1 MTETTMEQIVSLAK
15 RRGFIYPGSEI
26 YGGLANTWDYGPL
39 GVELLN
45 NIKEFW
51 RKKFVRERPDNV
63 EIDTAIL
70 LNPSVWV
77 ASGHVGNFSD
87 PLMDC
92 KKCKSRVRADK
103 HIEYWN
109 EKNGT
114 EIFPENWA
122 GELTPSDILLKFI
135 NGNNIKCDKCG
146 ALDWTEPKAFNLMFK
161 TEQGVIEG
169 EGAKIFLRPETAQ
182 GIFINFK
189 NVQTTT
195 RKKIP
200 FGICQIGKS
209 FRNEITPGNFIFRT
223 REFEQMEMEF
233 FCKPGTELEWFDY
246 WKNFTYSWFLS
257 MGIKEDNLRMRD
269 HEKDELAF
277 YSNATTDVEYMYPF
291 GWGELCGIASRT
303 DYDLKQHIDLSGKD
317 LSYFDEPNREKYI
330 PYVIE
335 PSFGVQRT
343 ALITLCDAY
352 NEEKVGEDDTRIVL
366 KLHPVLAPFKIA
378 VLPLV
383 KKLSEETDK
392 LYKKLI
398 TELGWKIDFDE
409 VGSIGKRYR
418 RHDEIGTPY
427 CVTFD
432 FDTLEDLAVT
442 IRERDSMTQDRI
454 KIENLISYFRE
465 KFNF

>member
-1 MTETTMEQIVSLAK
+1 
-15 RRGFIYPGSEI
+15 
-26 YGGLANTWDYGPL
+26 
-39 GVELLN
+39 
-45 NIKEFW
+45 
-51 RKKFVRERPDNV
+51 
-63 EIDTAIL
+63 
-70 LNPSVWV
+70 
-77 ASGHVGNFSD
+77 
-87 PLMDC
+87 
-92 KKCKSRVRADK
+92 
-103 HIEYWN
+103 
-109 EKNGT
+109 
-114 EIFPENWA
+114 
-122 GELTPSDILLKFI
+122 
-135 NGNNIKCDKCG
+135 
-146 ALDWTEPKAFNLMFK
+146 
-161 TEQGVIEG
+161 
-169 EGAKIFLRPETAQ
+169 
-182 GIFINFK
+182 
-189 NVQTTT
+189 
-195 RKKIP
+195 
-200 FGICQIGKS
+200 
-209 FRNEITPGNFIFRT
+209 
-223 REFEQMEMEF
+223 MEMEF

>member
-1 MTETTMEQIVSLAK
+1 MTELSMEKIVSLAK
-15 RRGFIYPGSEI
+15 RRGFVYPGSEI

-45 NIKEFW
+45 NIKNFW
-51 RKKFVRERPDNV
+51 RRKFIKERPDCV
-63 EIDTAIL
+63 ELDSAIL
-70 LNPSVWV
+70 LNSKVWE

-92 KKCKSRVRADK
+92 KKCKTRVRADK
-103 HIEYWN
+103 HIEDWN
-109 EKNGT
+109 EKNST
-114 EIFPENWA
+114 DLHPNNWA
-122 GELTPSDILLKFI
+122 GEFTSSKDLLDFILEHKI
-135 NGNNIKCDKCG
+135 QCEKCG
-146 ALDWTEPKAFNLMFK
+146 SADWTEPKAFNLMFK

-169 EGAKIFLRPETAQ
+169 EGAQIYLRPETAQ

-189 NVQTTT
+189 NIQTTS

-233 FCKPGTELEWFDY
+233 FCKPGTELEWFNF
-246 WKNFTYSWFLS
+246 WRQFTYNWFLDI
-257 MGIKEDNLRMRD
+257 GIKAENLRLRD

-277 YSNATTDVEYMYPF
+277 YSCATTDVEYRYPF
-291 GWGELCGIASRT
+291 GWGELCGIASRS
-303 DYDLKQHIDLSGKD
+303 DYDLKQHINLSGKD
-317 LSYFDEPNREKYI
+317 LSYFDELNKEKYV
-330 PYVIE
+330 PFVIE
-335 PSFGVQRT
+335 PSLGVQRS
-343 ALITLCDAY
+343 ALVALCDAY
-352 NEEKVGEDDTRIVL
+352 NEEVIGENDTRIVL
-366 KLHPVLAPFKIA
+366 KLHPVLAPIKVA

-383 KKLSEETDK
+383 KKLSEESEK
-392 LYKKLI
+392 LYLHLMKKF
-398 TELGWKIDFDE
+398 GWNIDFDE

-432 FDTLEDLAVT
+432 FDSLEDKSVT
-442 IRERDSMTQDRI
+442 VRDRDSMKQERI
-454 KIENLISYFRE
+454 KIEDVDSFLEE
-465 KFNF
+465 KFRF

>member
-1 MTETTMEQIVSLAK
+1 MTELTMEKIVSLAK
-15 RRGFIYPGSEI
+15 RRGFVYPGSEI

-45 NIKEFW
+45 NIKNHW
-51 RKKFVRERPDNV
+51 RRKFIKERPDNV
-63 EIDTAIL
+63 ELDSAIL
-70 LNPSVWV
+70 LNSKVWE
-77 ASGHVGNFSD
+77 ASGHVGNFAD

-103 HIEYWN
+103 HIEDWN
-109 EKNGT
+109 EKNSSNVY
-114 EIFPENWA
+114 PENWA
-122 GELTPSDILLKFI
+122 GEFTSSAGLLEFI
-135 NGNNIKCDKCG
+135 NLKKIVCTKCG

-169 EGAKIFLRPETAQ
+169 EGAQIYLRPETAQ

-189 NVQTTT
+189 NVQTTS

-233 FCKPGTELEWFDY
+233 FCKPGTELEWFEY
-246 WKNFTYSWFLS
+246 WKKFTFEWFLG
-257 MGIKEDNLRMRD
+257 MGVRPENLRMRD

-277 YSNATTDVEYMYPF
+277 YSNATTDVEFHYPF

-303 DYDLKQHIDLSGKD
+303 DYDLKQHINLSGKD
-317 LSYFDEPNREKYI
+317 LSYFDEAQKEKYV
-330 PYVIE
+330 PFVIE
-335 PSFGVQRT
+335 PSLGVQRT
-343 ALITLCDAY
+343 ALIILCDAY
-352 NEEKVGEDDTRIVL
+352 NEEVVGENDTRIVL
-366 KLHPVLAPFKIA
+366 KLHPVLAPFKAAI
-378 VLPLV
+378 LPLV
-383 KKLSEETDK
+383 KKLSDESEK
-392 LYKKLI
+392 IYMALLKKY
-398 TELGWKIDFDE
+398 GWSIDFDE

-427 CVTFD
+427 CITFD
-432 FDTLEDLAVT
+432 FDSLEDKAVT
-442 IRERDSMTQDRI
+442 VRDRDTMNQERI
-454 KIENLISYFRE
+454 KIDELGNYLENKL
-465 KFNF
+465 NQ